1 MKKFHLAIATD
12 NLSAT
17 IADYTQ
23 RLSAEP
29 CVVVENEYALWRTET
44 LNISVRRDSSCPV
57 GTVRHVGWEDTAAT
71 EFSAE
76 TDVNGLLWEKFSA
89 PVQAAEINEIW
100 PEAGYQPLD

>member
-12 NLSAT
+12 NLPAT
-17 IADYTQ
+17 IADYSE
-23 RLSAEP
+23 RLSAKP

-44 LNISVRRDSSCPV
+44 LNISIRRDPSFPA
-57 GTVRHVGWEDTAAT
+57 GTVRHVGWEDAAAT
-71 EFSAE
+71 EFSE
-76 TDVNGLLWEKFSA
+76 ELDVNGLLWERFSA